1 MASKTRDITI
11 ENNATGADKY
21 LNDIFTMMKY
31 MDNVTI
37 SDKATRFNS
46 TEIRLIGQ
54 ILAFRY
60 VGRRLISTQLAQLLG
75 ITRSAV
81 SQIVN
86 RLEGEGI
93 LRRVP
98 DEVDRKI
105 AYIEVTEEMLCAYIG
120 KNLDAFNEK
129 DVLKLRKVYTSL
141 KDGIVGNDYF
151 LQKLKDGVA
160 APAPEQEETPPET
173 KVKSKKKTTPQQEP
187 EQEAVGL
194 DDI

>member
-37 SDKATRFNS
+37 SDRETRFNS

-60 VGRRLISTQLAQLLG
+60 VGKRLISTQLAQLLG
-75 ITRSAV
+75 VTRSAV

-86 RLEGEGI
+86 HLEGEGI

-98 DEVDRKI
+98 DDVDRKI
-105 AYIEVTEEMLCAYIG
+105 AYIEMTELAEARYEEVRRALYSFTGKCVDRFGEEKFDQVCAL
-120 KNLDAFNEK
+120 LDEFITIVEDEK
-129 DVLKLRKVYTSL
+129 KQCNK
-141 KDGIVGNDYF
+141 
-151 LQKLKDGVA
+151 
-160 APAPEQEETPPET
+160 
-173 KVKSKKKTTPQQEP
+173 
-187 EQEAVGL
+187 
-194 DDI
+194 

>member
-1 MASKTRDITI
+1 MASRTKDIAI
-11 ENNATGADKY
+11 ETKATGEDKY

-37 SDKATRFNS
+37 SDRVTRFSN

-60 VGRRLISTQLAQLLG
+60 VGKRLISTQLAKLLG

-81 SQIVN
+81 SQMVN
-86 RLEGEGI
+86 RLEAERI

-105 AYIEVTEEMLCAYIG
+105 AYIEVTDEMLETYSEDLAACKAFIG
-120 KNLDAFNEK
+120 KVVKKYGVEKFNLMVGYYIEFFELLNEEK
-129 DVLKLRKVYTSL
+129 EGFVAKRKY
-141 KDGIVGNDYF
+141 
-151 LQKLKDGVA
+151 
-160 APAPEQEETPPET
+160 
-173 KVKSKKKTTPQQEP
+173 KK
-187 EQEAVGL
+187 
-194 DDI
+194 